1 MRKTIVGLMVA
12 FTLVVFAS
20 IVGVNNV
27 AYAGEFGVR
36 NVTIVVD
43 DSSVYHV
50 GENHVRVAFRSIS
63 NYRTGAY
70 IPDVADVLWGEEFE
84 EYVVKLE
91 KKYAPM
97 WERELKWKIAKYC
110 KDNFL

>member
-1 MRKTIVGLMVA
+1 MRKTIVGLMVG
-12 FTLVVFAS
+12 FTLAVFAS

-27 AYAGEFGVR
+27 AYAGEFSVR

-50 GENHVRVAFRSIS
+50 GKNHVRVAFRSIS

-70 IPDVADVLWGEEFE
+70 IPDVADVLWGEE
-84 EYVVKLE
+84 YVVKLE
-91 KKYAPM
+91 KKYDPM